1 MSEVKEKIDFLII
14 GAQKSAT
21 SWLYDCISEHPQICV
36 PKQKKEIE
44 YIGGELYKKNGLEWY
59 FSLLNHCGGEK
70 VKGDVSVEYL
80 YNENSP
86 ELLKQFLPNVKL
98 IVSLRNPNERAIS
111 AYYWYLRKGLLPSDK
126 SMSETLTYLKESHE
140 EGKKN
145 VAGIDII
152 ERGIYDEQLA
162 RYLKYFDGSQLLV
175 LLYEEIKLN
184 PKAVLK
190 KLFAF
195 LNVDE
200 NFIPKSML
208 DKPKQNSYSKLV
220 IKFERLNPNSKII
233 AGIAHGLNRVL
244 LSFGNKEKSSP
255 LEKDGAGIL
264 SELYKDSIN
273 KTKSIIESLPV
284 NNQPKMDILKT
295 WNKKS

>member
-1 MSEVKEKIDFLII
+1 
-14 GAQKSAT
+14 
-21 SWLYDCISEHPQICV
+21 
-36 PKQKKEIE
+36 
-44 YIGGELYKKNGLEWY
+44 
-59 FSLLNHCGGEK
+59 
-70 VKGDVSVEYL
+70 
-80 YNENSP
+80 
-86 ELLKQFLPNVKL
+86 VKL